1 MLFLTVLVAP
11 VRADF
16 YGMSDFDVQYTV
28 DDSTSPPMYL
38 LDGFTFVDHDT
49 PLSDLVLG
57 ESSGVVNVSNGGDIT
72 SLDDFDLNSYAPRNG
87 ATPSEIQT
95 ISFGGSP
102 TWQDTNGDGYDFFIF
117 EAGRNDQFAVEA
129 ILPGGVLGQKVVV
142 AASKWKPSVAGE
154 PDLDLRADGGAN
166 NNQQI
171 GGIAFKVTDLLD
183 ENGDPLTNE
192 SIIEG
197 LQFTSPGMDPG
208 CVCAVVGS
216 AAAFNPYPADNATIG
231 DSKPVMTW
239 SAGAGMVSQKI
250 YFSENLA
257 DVESMADSAL
267 VDQSN
272 QTLVLVWGPGTA
284 YIEGLPSGTYY
295 WRVVTTADDQTVAAG
310 QVWTFSIL
318 PGTAHNPVPADG
330 AIFVG
335 SDQQLNW
342 NAGLDASVHYV
353 YFGTDRDA
361 VAGGT
366 AQLLIATEPSQ
377 DPGALQSDTT
387 YYWRIDEFTG
397 AALVTGDIWSFTTL
411 PAGSGGLQAVYFS
424 NTTDLDGAVQ
434 VTRVD
439 SNIDFN
445 WNQDVP
451 ATNINRELFSVR
463 WKGEIEI
470 PATDT
475 YTFTTRSND
484 GSRIYVNDQLV
495 VNDWG
500 THAARDTS
508 GTIDLEAGAYPIVVE
523 YMQDGAN
530 ANIVV
535 SWESSLIPKQPIP
548 SVVLSAV
555 VRAGLIAPANGAA
568 DVSQNPRLSWSAADP
583 DARHDL
589 YVGDDADA
597 VAQATTATG
606 GIYKGQL
613 DEAASVVAGLVPG
626 TTYYWRVDQVIAG
639 APPVGG
645 NVWSFTTASYLVL
658 EDFENYTDFTPDR
671 IFETWLDGWD
681 NPSNGS
687 TMGYAEPD
695 FAAGEHFVEVGFVN
709 GGLQSGPMQYDN
721 TGTARFSEATL
732 PVTTHTDWTAAEVD
746 TLIVSYR
753 GTAPQGDFAYDPDR
767 DRYEITATGTGIGG
781 SADGFRFAYKQ
792 LTGDGVI
799 TARVDSLDNTN
810 IDAMSGVMVRNTLDA
825 GSTFALCGFRAG
837 GQAILSWR
845 TTADTDIAGTVQEPQ
860 HPATIVLPHWFKITR
875 QGNTVTA
882 EHSLDG
888 AAWEALG
895 TPTTIAMNQQ
905 VFVGLAVSASVGA
918 ANPATT
924 TSRVTTP
931 TVTGTVDSAGPFDT
945 FLDVGMP
952 TNGADDLYV
961 TVEDNAG
968 QTAVVINPDSPTAV
982 QSSVWTQW
990 AIDLQAIADQ
1000 GVNLS
1005 SIKNLIIGVGNRA
1018 ASAPGGDGTLFIDD
1032 IGLHKTALDP
1042 SVISISPADAFE
1054 ATGNDGTIIST
1065 NGIAIADLIL
1075 GTTTFSGDPKHANF
1089 PPADADN
1096 FDLSV
1101 GASADDKDYVQTL
1114 FAVLVSTIFIVE
1126 KGGNDTGYMQALG
1139 ADGEPLDEPTPF
1151 APADFLNTGLKGMG
1165 QNVAAA
1171 VLTLDV
1177 PVYGVR
1183 ILPPDDNN
1191 LGFDPTYR
1199 ESPPNNRSGLKH

>member
-1 MLFLTVLVAP
+1 MSKARSIGLILFLTVLVAP
-11 VRADF
+11 VRAEF
-16 YGMSDFDVQYTV
+16 YGMSDYDVQYTV
-28 DDSTSPPMYL
+28 DDSMSPPAYW
-38 LDGFTFVDHDT
+38 LDGFTFVDHNT
-49 PLSDLVLG
+49 PVDDLVLG
-57 ESSGVVNVSNGGDIT
+57 ESSGVVNANGGDIT
-72 SLDDFDLNSYAPRNG
+72 SLDDFDLNSYGPRNG

-95 ISFGGSP
+95 QNFGGSL

-117 EAGRNDQFAVEA
+117 EVGRNDQFAVQA
-129 ILPGGVLGQKVVV
+129 ILLGGVLGQKVVV
-142 AASKWKPSVAGE
+142 AASKWKPSISGE
-154 PDLDLRADGGAN
+154 PDIALRADGGDN

-171 GGIAFKVTDLLD
+171 GGVAFKVTDLLD

-192 SIIEG
+192 SIIAG

-216 AAAFNPYPADNATIG
+216 AAAFNPKPADNVTIG
-231 DSKPVMTW
+231 DSQPVLTW

-257 DVESMADSAL
+257 DVESIADSAL

-272 QTLVLVWGPGTA
+272 QTVLVVWGPGTA
-284 YIEGLPSGTYY
+284 YVDGLPSGTYY

-330 AIFVG
+330 AMFVG
-335 SDQQLNW
+335 SDQDLSW
-342 NAGLDASVHYV
+342 NAGLDAAMHYV

-361 VAGGT
+361 VAGAT
-366 AQLLIATEPSQ
+366 AQLSIAPEPTL
-377 DPGALQSDTT
+377 DPGVLQDNTT
-387 YYWRIDEFTG
+387 YYWRVDEFTG
-397 AALVTGDIWSFTTL
+397 GALVAGDVWSFTTL
-411 PAGSGGLQAVYFS
+411 PTGSGGLQAVYFS
-424 NTTDLDGAVQ
+424 KSGDLDSAVQ
-434 VTRVD
+434 VSRVD

-445 WNQDVP
+445 WSTEAP
-451 ATNINRELFSVR
+451 ASTIDRELFSVR
-463 WKGEIEI
+463 WRGEIEI

-484 GSRIYVNDQLV
+484 GSRVYVNDQLV

-500 THAARDTS
+500 THVARDTS

-530 ANIVV
+530 ASIVV

-548 SVVLSAV
+548 SVVLSPV
-555 VRAGLIAPANGAA
+555 VRAGLVTPSNGAA
-568 DVSQNPRLSWSAADP
+568 DVSQNPRLSWSVADP
-583 DARHDL
+583 DAQHDL

-606 GIYKGQL
+606 GIYKGRL
-613 DEAASVVAGLVPG
+613 DETASVVADLQPG
-626 TTYYWRVDQVIAG
+626 TSYYWRVDEVIAG
-639 APPVGG
+639 DPQSPIKG
-645 NVWSFTTASYLVL
+645 NTWNFTTAPYLVL
-658 EDFENYTDFTPDR
+658 EDFENYTDLTPDR

-681 NPSNGS
+681 DPSNGS

-695 FAAGEHFVEVGFVN
+695 FTAGEHFVEVGFVN

-721 TGTARFSEATL
+721 TGAARISEATL
-732 PVTTHTDWTAAEVD
+732 PLTSHTDWTASDVD
-746 TLIVSYR
+746 TLMVSYR

-767 DRYEITATGTGIGG
+767 DRYTITATGTGIGG

-825 GSTFALCGFRAG
+825 GSVFALCGFRAG

-845 TTADTDIAGTVQEPQ
+845 TAADTPIAGTVQEPQ

-875 QGNTVTA
+875 QGNTITA

-895 TPTTIAMNQQ
+895 TSTTIALNQQ
-905 VFVGLAVSASVGA
+905 VFVGLAVSANVGA

-931 TVTGTVDSAGPFDT
+931 TVTGTVDSAGPFDK

-961 TVEDNAG
+961 MVEDTAG
-968 QTAVVINPDSPTAV
+968 RTAVVINPDSPTAV
-982 QSSVWTQW
+982 QSSAWTQW

-1005 SIKNLIIGVGNRA
+1005 SIKNLTIGVGSPV

-1032 IGLHKTALDP
+1032 IGLHKTA
-1042 SVISISPADAFE
+1042 
-1054 ATGNDGTIIST
+1054 
-1065 NGIAIADLIL
+1065 
-1075 GTTTFSGDPKHANF
+1075 
-1089 PPADADN
+1089 
-1096 FDLSV
+1096 
-1101 GASADDKDYVQTL
+1101 Q
-1114 FAVLVSTIFIVE
+1114 
-1126 KGGNDTGYMQALG
+1126 
-1139 ADGEPLDEPTPF
+1139 
-1151 APADFLNTGLKGMG
+1151 
-1165 QNVAAA
+1165 
-1171 VLTLDV
+1171 
-1177 PVYGVR
+1177 
-1183 ILPPDDNN
+1183 
-1191 LGFDPTYR
+1191 
-1199 ESPPNNRSGLKH
+1199 